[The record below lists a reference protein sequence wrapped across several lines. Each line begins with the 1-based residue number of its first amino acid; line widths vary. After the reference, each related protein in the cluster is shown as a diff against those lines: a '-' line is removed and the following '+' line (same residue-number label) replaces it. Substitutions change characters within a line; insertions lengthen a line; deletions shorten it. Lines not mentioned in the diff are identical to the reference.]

1 MWIPVTMEEVRGIG
15 IPGAGVTGSYEP
27 SNVDVGDQT
36 LILWKS
42 SECAQP
48 LSCFS
53 SPMACIWISDQ
64 P

>member
-1 MWIPVTMEEVRGIG
+1 MWFPVTMEARGIG

-27 SNVDVGDQT
+27 SNVGVGDQT
-36 LILWKS
+36 PILWMS
-42 SECAQP
+42 NECAQP

-53 SPMACIWISDQ
+53 GLMACIWISDQ